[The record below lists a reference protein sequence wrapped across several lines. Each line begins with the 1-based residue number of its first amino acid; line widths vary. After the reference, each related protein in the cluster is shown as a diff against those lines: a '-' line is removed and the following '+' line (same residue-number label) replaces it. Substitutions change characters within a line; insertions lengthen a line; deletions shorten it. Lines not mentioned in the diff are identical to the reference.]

1 MRYVLDASVALKWVL
16 DEDYSLK
23 AREIREAYQR
33 GVHELLA
40 PDIFTVEV
48 PHVLAKAVR
57 QRKLTSGEAELH
69 LANIW
74 TTLPQLVPSIDLTER
89 AFEISCRL
97 RTSYYDAL
105 YLALAV
111 EEGPFLTADAKL
123 AKLPFPVVEL
133 SKLRDS

>member
-16 DEDYSLK
+16 NEDHSLK
-23 AREIREAYQR
+23 VRDLREAYQR

-40 PDIFTVEV
+40 PDIFMVEV
-48 PHVLAKAVR
+48 PHVLSKAVR

-69 LANIW
+69 LANVW

-89 AFEISCRL
+89 AFEISCL
-97 RTSYYDAL
+97 FRTSYYDAL
-105 YLALAV
+105 YLALA
-111 EEGPFLTADAKL
+111 EQEGAFLTADAKL
-123 AKLPFPVVEL
+123 GKLPFPIIEL

>member
-16 DEDYSLK
+16 TEDHSVE
-23 AREIREAYQR
+23 ARELRNAYRR

-40 PDIFTVEV
+40 PDIFMVEV
-48 PHVLAKAVR
+48 PHVLSKAVR

-69 LANIW
+69 LANVW
-74 TTLPQLVPSIDLTER
+74 TTLPQLVPSVDLTER
-89 AFEISCRL
+89 AFEISCRF

-133 SKLRDS
+133 FKMRDS